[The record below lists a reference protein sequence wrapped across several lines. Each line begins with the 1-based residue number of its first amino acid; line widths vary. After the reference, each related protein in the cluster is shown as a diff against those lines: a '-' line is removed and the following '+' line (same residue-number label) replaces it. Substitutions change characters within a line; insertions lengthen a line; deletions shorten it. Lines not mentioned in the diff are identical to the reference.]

1 MVVSLLCKLALLNK
15 IIVTTLPHISTVFRH
30 NQLLAQHLHL
40 VMSQAGV
47 DAFVDSAACN
57 GTLTP
62 EGVFALVKGGIT
74 VNGRNSRWGATA
86 LHYAVYDKRRELVVA
101 LLAAGADANVRD
113 DGGRTSVWW
122 GAAMPTITAD
132 IMQLLID
139 GGGSVNKLAND
150 GMTPLIA
157 LVSWNGD
164 AAARLRVLLARPE
177 LDLDATFKGKTA
189 DRWAEE
195 KGHPDLAQA
204 IGEERGRRKR
214 WSALRSAWIAAPVT
228 PSI

>member
-1 MVVSLLCKLALLNK
+1 
-15 IIVTTLPHISTVFRH
+15 
-30 NQLLAQHLHL
+30 
-40 VMSQAGV
+40 MSQADI
-47 DAFVDSAACN
+47 DAFVESVSWRS
-57 GTLTP
+57 TLTP
-62 EGVFALVKGGIT
+62 EGVAIAVTRGIP
-74 VNGRNSRWGATA
+74 VNGRHSSDYGRTA
-86 LHYAVYDKRRELVVA
+86 LHWAVYNKRRELAVA
-101 LLAAGADANVRD
+101 LLAAGADANVKSNS
-113 DGGRTSVWW
+113 GWTSLWW
-122 GAAMPTITAD
+122 AAYTSTAD